1 MKRFILFTTIA
12 FLAVGT
18 AQAAE
23 FSTDVQPPTG
33 PSGPSQPAGDGAVN
47 ITQNTD
53 PNTVGTGSIA
63 CSGDGGVTVT
73 DNQFLR
79 RFFLNADHGISTQ
92 FNVTDVSYGVQTA
105 EDRNIGG
112 RPINATLTLYSIA
125 NGAAFTY
132 ANMTSV
138 GSAALSIPDQ
148 TTQVV
153 LNQAVTGS
161 IIDPV
166 SEDLVVEVANPDY
179 TGEFAFFFGS
189 NDAGQTQPS
198 YLASVSCGFNDPTT
212 FANIGFPDVHIIYV
226 VSGDEQV
233 VPTPTPPPATAGE
246 PVPAMNR
253 YGIMVMI
260 GLLIGVAILVMW
272 RRS

>member
-1 MKRFILFTTIA
+1 MKRIVLFVTIA
-12 FLAVGT
+12 LLAVGT
-18 AQAAE
+18 AQAGE
-23 FSTDVQPPTG
+23 FSTDAQPAAG
-33 PSGPSQPAGDGAVN
+33 PSGPNQSAGDGGTN

-53 PNTVGTGSIA
+53 PNTVATGSIA
-63 CSGDGGVTVT
+63 CSGDGGQTVT
-73 DNQFLR
+73 DNQYLR
-79 RFFLNADHGISTQ
+79 RFFLNADHGINLQ

-112 RPINATLTLYSIA
+112 RPISATLNLYTIA

-132 ANMTSV
+132 ANMTNI

-161 IIDPV
+161 ILDPV
-166 SEDLVVEVANPDY
+166 NEDLVVEVANPDF
-179 TGEFAFFFGS
+179 TGEFAFFIGS
-189 NDAGQTQPS
+189 NSAGESHPS
-198 YLASVSCGFNDPTT
+198 YLASASCSINDPST
-212 FANIGFPDVHIIYV
+212 FGSIGFPDVHVVYT

-233 VPTPTPPPATAGE
+233 VPTPTPPPAGE
-246 PVPAMNR
+246 PVPSMNR

>member
-1 MKRFILFTTIA
+1 MKRFVLFVTIA
-12 FLAVGT
+12 LLAVGT
-18 AQAAE
+18 AQAAD
-23 FSTDVQPPTG
+23 FSADSQPAAG
-33 PSGPSQPAGDGAVN
+33 PSGPPQSGGDGAIN

-53 PNTVGTGSIA
+53 PNTVGTGTVA
-63 CSGDGGVTVT
+63 CSGDGGFTVT

-79 RFFLNADHGISTQ
+79 RFFLNADHGINLQ
-92 FNVTDVSYGVQTA
+92 FNVTDVTYGVETA
-105 EDRNIGG
+105 ADRGVGG
-112 RPINATLTLYSIA
+112 RPIGATLNLYSIA

-132 ANMTSV
+132 ANMTNV
-138 GSAALSIPDQ
+138 GTAALSIPDG
-148 TTQVV
+148 TSQVL
-153 LNQAVTGS
+153 LNQVVTGS

-166 SEDLVVEVANPDY
+166 NEDLVVEVANPDY

-189 NDAGQTQPS
+189 NGAGETQPS
-198 YLASVSCGFNDPTT
+198 YLASVSCGLADPLT
-212 FANIGFPDVHIIYV
+212 FSGIGFPGINIIYT

-233 VPTPTPPPATAGE
+233 VPTATPPPAGE
-246 PVPAMNR
+246 PVPSMNR